1 MMSTSYLQLL
11 INMSP
16 LMISLI
22 TMVALVSTLGLRKKT
37 RMQERQIKQLNQ
49 ELNALLSCSRGIS
62 QKLHSYQHQ
71 FRYLNDRQDKL
82 EIGESGSS
90 DYKQAMA
97 LLNRGATEDEML
109 SACDLSRGE
118 LNLIAHLQ
126 KARAEKT
133 QRLQ

>member
-1 MMSTSYLQLL
+1 
-11 INMSP
+11 
-16 LMISLI
+16 MISLI

-90 DYKQAMA
+90 DYKQAMV

>member
-16 LMISLI
+16 LMIAFV
-22 TMVALVSTLGLRKKT
+22 TMVALISTLGLRKKT
-37 RMQERQIKQLNQ
+37 RMQERQIQQLNQ

-62 QKLHSYQHQ
+62 RKLHAYQHQ

-82 EIGESGSS
+82 ETAEPCSSG
-90 DYKQAMA
+90 YKQAMA
-97 LLNRGATEDEML
+97 LLNRGATEDEMM

-118 LNLIAHLQ
+118 LNLIAHLE
-126 KARAEKT
+126 KARAAKT

>member
-126 KARAEKT
+126 KVRAEKT

>member
-1 MMSTSYLQLL
+1 MSTSYLQLL